1 MANTREIMGE
11 QACLDALVANTLTSF
26 EDDGVTKVGYRGLYY
41 RTALTGVTLPNCK
54 SIDDG
59 GFANCT
65 GLEVVDIEGT
75 GTISAAFSGARNLTH
90 LIMRG
95 STKTVLSDAGVFNS
109 TPITLGD
116 GAIYVDED
124 LLSAY
129 KADANWN
136 RYVITTLDKYPL
148 SDFSTITES
157 WAELDAMTQEQIAAK
172 YAIGDSKLV
181 DLGTEGKV
189 YAQIAGIGVD
199 DLASSGKAK
208 VTFIIRSV
216 LETYKRMNPA
226 SNAGAQGT
234 GTSGGWEYSEMRSY
248 LNTDVFALLPSELQT
263 AIKSVTKYSDHV
275 APGSVISHTHDHT
288 TTDKLWLPSARE
300 VFGGTSYEQT
310 GPVYSGLFFDNGT
323 RIRRRRV
330 ASSGQ
335 NINAGA
341 WWLRSPVS
349 SNMNFRCVAA
359 SGNLTAN
366 GSTNNYGVVIG
377 FCI

>member
-1 MANTREIMGE
+1 MGE

-26 EDDGVTKVGYRGLYY
+26 EDDGVTKVGYNGLFY

-95 STKTVLSDAGVFNS
+95 STKTVLSDASVFNT
-109 TPITLGD
+109 TPITLGC

-157 WAELDAMTQEQIAAK
+157 WAELDAMTQEQIASK

-208 VTFIIRSV
+208 VTFIIRS
-216 LETYKRMNPA
+216 LLATYKRMNPA
-226 SNAGAQGT
+226 NSSGARGT
-234 GTSGGWEYSEMRSY
+234 GANGGWEYSEMRSY

-263 AIKSVTKYSDHV
+263 AIKSVTKYSDHI
-275 APGSVISHTHDHT
+275 APGAVVSLTHDNI
-288 TTDKLWLPSARE
+288 TTDKLWIPSARE
-300 VFGGTSYEQT
+300 VFGGTGYEQT
-310 GPVYSGLFFDNGT
+310 GPVYSELFSDNGT
-323 RIRRRRV
+323 RVRRKRD
-330 ASSGQ
+330 ASTNNISG
-335 NINAGA
+335 GA
-341 WWLRSPVS
+341 WWLRSPTS
-349 SNMNFRCVAA
+349 SNTNFRCVSA
-359 SGNLTAN
+359 SGALTAM
-366 GSTNNYGVVIG
+366 GSTSNYGIVLG